1 MAKPRI
7 FISSTCYDLNDIR
20 SELTD
25 FLQKYNF
32 EVLNSQLK
40 NFGVTPGK
48 HSHTACL
55 EQVENADF
63 FIVIIGGRRGGT
75 FIGSEKSITN
85 EEYSLAVKKGVPIIV
100 FVNQRVNEILPLYK
114 KNATLN
120 FSDVVEDKRVFHFIE
135 YIKASSEDNWIFQFQ
150 NVNDIKDTIK
160 AQLAY
165 YLFLFSQN
173 CKKSTS
179 KEKSVDSSKLAFVQ
193 FPSNMNGL
201 SEKDFDQ
208 EQETVLRNGMRELH
222 RTIVNV
228 LSSEGKNDNKY
239 EKIKVLWVFAK
250 YGDLTSDYESIEIDN
265 DLFKDYAW
273 STTKGKRVSSQCR
286 AMGINYVYDEYD
298 EYDGTLTIRLSF
310 DKESEDCQMVYALKT
325 VVDDLIKKFG
335 SDDALELFKKADFRM
350 YMD

>member
-1 MAKPRI
+1 M
-7 FISSTCYDLNDIR
+7 
-20 SELTD
+20 
-25 FLQKYNF
+25 
-32 EVLNSQLK
+32 
-40 NFGVTPGK
+40 
-48 HSHTACL
+48 
-55 EQVENADF
+55 
-63 FIVIIGGRRGGT
+63 
-75 FIGSEKSITN
+75 
-85 EEYSLAVKKGVPIIV
+85 
-100 FVNQRVNEILPLYK
+100 
-114 KNATLN
+114 
-120 FSDVVEDKRVFHFIE
+120 
-135 YIKASSEDNWIFQFQ
+135 
-150 NVNDIKDTIK
+150 
-160 AQLAY
+160 
-165 YLFLFSQN
+165 
-173 CKKSTS
+173 
-179 KEKSVDSSKLAFVQ
+179 DSSKLAFVQ